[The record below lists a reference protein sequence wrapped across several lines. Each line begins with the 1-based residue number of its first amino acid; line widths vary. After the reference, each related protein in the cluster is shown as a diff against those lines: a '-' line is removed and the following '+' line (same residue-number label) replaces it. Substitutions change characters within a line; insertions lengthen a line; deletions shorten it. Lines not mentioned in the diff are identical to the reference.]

1 MGDSLPHLS
10 PRTTIPAGT
19 VERGER
25 KHRQLRRHFRHVAGG
40 SMSGASGF
48 ASGGAPGSSTC
59 NKIGRFV
66 QRSCGN
72 LGPVCCFS
80 QPKQDRPLT
89 HEALFSDHVCCPRGI
104 PARRRHSAPAGDS
117 VRGLLQSELQFGDVR
132 YYTDSIRTTVYRS
145 ATGWQLVTLKLSMKR
160 RRPRS
165 LLVVIAA
172 ARAPS
177 GGAIS

>member
-1 MGDSLPHLS
+1 MGDEGRSFGFGDQVVDPKP
-10 PRTTIPAGT
+10 PRAAWVKSQGGERCGNVGTTIPAGT

-72 LGPVCCFS
+72 LGPGCCFS

-89 HEALFSDHVCCPRGI
+89 HEALFSDHVAVPVVSQRADAIPRQAGIRSGDCCKVNFNLAVFDIIQTASGQRSTVQPEG
-104 PARRRHSAPAGDS
+104 GDWS
-117 VRGLLQSELQFGDVR
+117 
-132 YYTDSIRTTVYRS
+132 
-145 ATGWQLVTLKLSMKR
+145 
-160 RRPRS
+160 P
-165 LLVVIAA
+165 
-172 ARAPS
+172 
-177 GGAIS
+177 